1 MNHTLFD
8 RILTYN
14 EITNIKDNSMSDQ
27 EFYTFSEY
35 MRKEQETLSP
45 SAEDYMEMIYRLS
58 KDQGFTRVND
68 LAGALNVQP
77 PSVTKMIQKLSEM
90 KLIKYEKYGVIIME
104 QEGKA
109 LGKALLYRHN
119 LIEEFLKLLN
129 IKEGLLTETEKI
141 EHTIN
146 DETLLGIKAL
156 VEFFHDNPN
165 VMNNWNQYRGI
176 NHID

>member
-58 KDQGFTRVND
+58 RSRLYK
-68 LAGALNVQP
+68 
-77 PSVTKMIQKLSEM
+77 
-90 KLIKYEKYGVIIME
+90 
-104 QEGKA
+104 GK
-109 LGKALLYRHN
+109 
-119 LIEEFLKLLN
+119 
-129 IKEGLLTETEKI
+129 
-141 EHTIN
+141 
-146 DETLLGIKAL
+146 
-156 VEFFHDNPN
+156 
-165 VMNNWNQYRGI
+165 
-176 NHID
+176 

>member
-1 MNHTLFD
+1 
-8 RILTYN
+8 
-14 EITNIKDNSMSDQ
+14 MSDQ

-35 MRKEQETLSP
+35 MRKDQELLSP

-58 KDQGFTRVND
+58 RKQGFTRVND

-90 KLIKYEKYGVIIME
+90 KLIKYEKYGVIMLE
-104 QEGKA
+104 QEGKT

-119 LIEEFLKLLN
+119 LIEEFLRLLN
-129 IKEGLLTETEKI
+129 ISEGLLAETEKM

-146 DETLLGIKAL
+146 DEILMGIKDL
-156 VEFFHDNPN
+156 VEFFRINPDLRN
-165 VMNNWNQYRGI
+165 SWDKYRSYNEI
-176 NHID
+176 